1 MKLLIADD
9 STTQRVMLQAITGK
23 WGFSPVL
30 AENGEQA
37 LDILGKDNSP
47 RLLLLDW
54 EMPGVDGLE
63 VCRKVRQREDNDA
76 FFILLLTG
84 RNETEDIEQGLE
96 SGANDFVAKPFNN
109 VELKARLENGRKLVS
124 LQKELMRANRLL
136 EKYRKSDN

>member
-9 STTQRVMLQAITGK
+9 STTQRIMLQAITSK
-23 WGFSPVL
+23 WGFSPVM

-37 LDILGKDNSP
+37 LEILDKNNSP

-54 EMPGVDGLE
+54 EMPGIDGLE
-63 VCRKVRQREDNDA
+63 VCKNIRQREDNDA

-84 RNETEDIEQGLE
+84 RTETEDIEQGLN

-109 VELKARLENGRKLVS
+109 VELKARLENGRKLVC
-124 LQKELMRANRLL
+124 LQKELLRANRLL
-136 EKYRKSDN
+136 EKYRKSDH

>member
-37 LDILGKDNSP
+37 LEILGNDNSP

-63 VCRKVRQREDNDA
+63 VCRQVRQRDDTDA

-84 RNETEDIEQGLE
+84 RTETEDIEHGLA
-96 SGANDFVAKPFNN
+96 SGANDYVAKPFNN
-109 VELKARLENGRKLVS
+109 AELKARLENGRKLVS

-136 EKYRKSDN
+136 EKYRKTDN

>member
-9 STTQRVMLQAITGK
+9 STTQRIMLQAITGK
-23 WGFSPVL
+23 WGFSPIL

-37 LDILGKDNSP
+37 LEILAKDNSP

-63 VCRKVRQREDNDA
+63 VCRTIRQRGDSDA

-84 RNETEDIEQGLE
+84 RTEVEDIEQGLE

-109 VELKARLENGRKLVS
+109 AELKARLENGRKLVS
-124 LQKELMRANRLL
+124 LQKELLRANRLL
-136 EKYRKSDN
+136 EKYRKTDN

>member
-9 STTQRVMLQAITGK
+9 STTQRIMLQAITSK

-37 LDILGKDNSP
+37 LEILDKNNSP

-54 EMPGVDGLE
+54 EMPGIDGLE
-63 VCRKVRQREDNDA
+63 VCKNIRQREDNDA

-84 RNETEDIEQGLE
+84 RTETEDIEQGLN

-109 VELKARLENGRKLVS
+109 VELKARLENGRKLVC
-124 LQKELMRANRLL
+124 LQKELLRANRLL
-136 EKYRKSDN
+136 EKYRKSDH

>member
-1 MKLLIADD
+1 LKLLIADD
-9 STTQRVMLQAITGK
+9 STTQRIMLQAITSK

-37 LDILGKDNSP
+37 LEILDKNNSP

-54 EMPGVDGLE
+54 EMPGIDGLE
-63 VCRKVRQREDNDA
+63 VCKNIRQREDNDA

-84 RNETEDIEQGLE
+84 RTETEDIEQGLN

-109 VELKARLENGRKLVS
+109 VELKARLENGRKLVC
-124 LQKELMRANRLL
+124 LQKELLRANRLL
-136 EKYRKSDN
+136 EKYRKSDH

>member
-9 STTQRVMLQAITGK
+9 STTQRVMLQAITSK
-23 WGFSPVL
+23 WGFSPTL

-37 LDILGKDNSP
+37 LEVLRKDNSP

-63 VCRKVRQREDNDA
+63 VCRTVRQREDNDA

-84 RNETEDIEQGLE
+84 RTETEDIEQGLE

-124 LQKELMRANRLL
+124 LQKDLLRANRLL
-136 EKYRKSDN
+136 EKYRKSDH

>member
-9 STTQRVMLQAITGK
+9 STTQRVMLQAITSK

-37 LDILGKDNSP
+37 LDILSKDNSP

-63 VCRKVRQREDNDA
+63 VCRNVRQREDNDA

-124 LQKELMRANRLL
+124 LQKELLRANRLL